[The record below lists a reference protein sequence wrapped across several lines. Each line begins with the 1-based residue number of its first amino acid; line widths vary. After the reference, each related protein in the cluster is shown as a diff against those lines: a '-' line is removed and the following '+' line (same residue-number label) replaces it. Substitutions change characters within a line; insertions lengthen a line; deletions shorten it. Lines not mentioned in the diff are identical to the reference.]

1 MMNTMSNNKLNIDEL
16 EMVNGGGFW
25 DALVETVGSILDTTK
40 DVVCEYGPVGAYY
53 IFQYI
58 RDIKKPSWSP
68 CYEEQYRR

>member
-53 IFQYI
+53 IFATMLEG
-58 RDIKKPSWSP
+58 DEATPSCTLP
-68 CYEEQYRR
+68 LLVI